1 MLDIGFWE
9 LGLIAL
15 VALVVIGPERLPAV
29 ARTVGKW
36 VGSMQRFVGSVRA
49 DIDAEINK
57 HEDLKQLV
65 EEQKELQETHEI
77 LEQTVSDL
85 SKPTAIPSNSSI
97 SDSGSSTASA
107 PTPGPDD
114 GPAATGG
121 DADNKQSHG

>member
-9 LGLIAL
+9 LALIGL

-36 VGSMQRFVGSVRA
+36 VGSMQRFVSSVKS

-57 HEDLKQLV
+57 NEDLKQLV

-85 SKPTAIPSNSSI
+85 SQPTAIPSNSTASN
-97 SDSGSSTASA
+97 SGSSTEARPA
-107 PTPGPDD
+107 IGQGDD
-114 GPAATGG
+114 TVKTGG